1 MVAILY
7 FYFVIETV
15 ILCGEPTLMIASGQ
29 GNIVRVS
36 NLIGKKEGNRLDAIM
51 ASVDVVS

>member
-36 NLIGKKEGNRLDAIM
+36 NLIGKKEGNSLDAIM
-51 ASVDVVS
+51 ASVDVVP